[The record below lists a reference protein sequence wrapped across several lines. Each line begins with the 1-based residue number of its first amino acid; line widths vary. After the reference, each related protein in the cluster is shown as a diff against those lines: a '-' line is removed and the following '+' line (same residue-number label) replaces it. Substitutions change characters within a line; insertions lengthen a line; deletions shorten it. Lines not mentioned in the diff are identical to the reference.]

1 MTHFESWKLTIFCV
15 LLRDGTTEAASSHLQ
30 LEMEERI
37 LTAALPMAMQATC
50 TLLEWAHTAK
60 MVQLL
65 TMMKSAPARW
75 L

>member
-1 MTHFESWKLTIFCV
+1 MGIS
-15 LLRDGTTEAASSHLQ
+15 LRLQ

-60 MVQLL
+60 MVRLL

-75 L
+75 S